1 MSRIYTPKC
10 EVGSGNKFTLT
21 NLPQLF
27 NPHEHIFGMNKQ
39 YTHVCVHEQYT
50 HVCVHEQYTHLCILQ
65 QYNSSNNKMFDKKNY
80 NFY

>member
-1 MSRIYTPKC
+1 MMSRIYTPKC

-50 HVCVHEQYTHLCILQ
+50 HLCILQ